1 MEERQLGRSGVKVTR
16 IALGCGNFG
25 GIGSAPE
32 LFGQGT
38 QPDEAFRIMDAAWD
52 LGLITFDT
60 ADAYGG
66 GRSEHTIGA
75 WLRTKSASMRS
86 QLTIVSKTF
95 NPVAAGEDRGLARP
109 RILRQIETSL
119 RRLGVERIAVYMAHD
134 FDPDVPQAE
143 TLVAFDELVRAGK
156 IGCTGAS
163 NFSAEQLAEA
173 LEVAELEGLSRYEV
187 VQNEYHLL
195 AQGDRETVF
204 TVCRER
210 DVAYQAFGPLAGGW
224 LTGKYRRDAAP
235 PPGSR
240 MTLRPGPYE
249 RFRDVRVYAAVDAF
263 CAAAAERGAS
273 PAALALAWL
282 LADDDVAS
290 IVIGPTNVSH
300 LGAVAEALELKLGAD
315 EVEELAAVFR

>member
-1 MEERQLGRSGVKVTR
+1 MEERQLGRSDVKITR

-25 GIGSAPE
+25 GIGSASE

-38 QPDEAFRIMDAAWD
+38 QPDEAFRIMDGAWD
-52 LGLITFDT
+52 LGLTTFDT

-75 WLRTKSASMRS
+75 WLRTKSASVRS
-86 QLTIVSKTF
+86 RLTIVSKTF
-95 NPVAAGEDRGLARP
+95 NPMAPGEDRGLGRP
-109 RILRQIETSL
+109 RILRQIEASL
-119 RRLGVERIAVYMAHD
+119 RRLGVERVAGYMAHD
-134 FDPDVPQAE
+134 FDPDVPQEE
-143 TLVAFDELVRAGK
+143 TLLAFDELVRAGK

-173 LEVAELEGLSRYEV
+173 LELAELDGVSRYEV

-204 TVCRER
+204 PVCREHQ
-210 DVAYQAFGPLAGGW
+210 VAYQAFGPLAGGW

-249 RFRDVRVYAAVDAF
+249 RFRNERVYAAVDAF
-263 CAAAAERGAS
+263 SAAAAERGAS

-282 LADDDVAS
+282 LADEDVAS
-290 IVIGPTNVSH
+290 IVIGPMTVSH
-300 LGAVAEALELKLGAD
+300 LDAVAEALQLRLDSGD
-315 EVEELAAVFR
+315 VEELAGMFP

>member
-1 MEERQLGRSGVKVTR
+1 MEKRQLGRSGIAVTR

-52 LGLITFDT
+52 LGLTTFDT

-66 GRSEHTIGA
+66 GRSEQTIGA
-75 WLRTKSASMRS
+75 WLRTKPSSVRSAV
-86 QLTIVSKTF
+86 TIVSKTF
-95 NPVAAGEDRGLARP
+95 NPMAPGDDRGLSQR
-109 RILRQIETSL
+109 RILRQLDISL
-119 RRLGVERIAVYMAHD
+119 RRLGVECVAAYMAHA
-134 FDPDVPQAE
+134 FDAEVPQEE
-143 TLVAFDELVRAGK
+143 TLRAFDELVRAGK

-163 NFSAEQLAEA
+163 NFSAEQLAES
-173 LEVAELEGLSRYEV
+173 LELAELEGVTRYEV

-204 TVCRER
+204 PVCREHA
-210 DVAYQAFGPLAGGW
+210 VAYQAFGPLAGGW
-224 LTGKYRRDAAP
+224 LTGKYRRGADA

-249 RFRDVRVYAAVDAF
+249 RFRDDRVYAAVDAF
-263 CAAAAERGAS
+263 GAAAAERGAS
-273 PAALALAWL
+273 PAALAIAWL
-282 LADDDVAS
+282 LADEEVAS
-290 IVIGPTNVSH
+290 IVIGPMNASH
-300 LGAVAEALELKLGAD
+300 LDAVAEALQLRLDAGERD
-315 EVEELAAVFR
+315 ELAGVFA